1 MNKRKL
7 LTVILTWNDFDNTSK
22 CLESCKKSQSENT
35 TFLLVD
41 NNSTDGS
48 LEKIVDKFKLK
59 DISNESYNLES
70 NKFIFIKNSVNL
82 GCGFGHNTGYEFAIK
97 NKFEYVA
104 RIDND
109 MQFGPGFFDENL
121 IILDKHP
128 NIEGLSP
135 KIMYQNKKNK
145 IWWMGCTIGNN
156 LKFQTHMRDYP
167 YNLED
172 NKSFKNLKKTDAIAG
187 CASIMRVK
195 RLEKI
200 GLSDKDFFYG
210 PEDIEFSRRIYSGKD
225 SLMVNLDSKIFHA
238 VTQSFKPQHT
248 FRRKYFEH
256 KYRLLLVKKIGTM
269 NDKILGYTISII
281 KFVLYCFFCFK
292 KKHREKIKPVFKS
305 LCDFFLFKRYGDY
318 DRKKNNF

>member
-1 MNKRKL
+1 MNKKKL

-48 LEKIVDKFKLK
+48 LEKIIDKFKLK
-59 DISNESYNLES
+59 DVSNKIFDQNSD
-70 NKFIFIKNSVNL
+70 KFIFIKNSINL
-82 GCGFGHNTGYEFAIK
+82 GCGFGHNTGYDFAIK
-97 NKFEYVA
+97 NKFKYVA

-109 MQFGPGFFDENL
+109 MQFGSDFFNENLKILDENP
-121 IILDKHP
+121 K
-128 NIEGLSP
+128 IEGLSP

-145 IWWMGCTIGNN
+145 IWWMGCKISNN

-167 YNLED
+167 YNLDD
-172 NKSFKNLKKTDAIAG
+172 NENFKNLKETDAIAG

-195 RLEKI
+195 RLEKV

-210 PEDIEFSRRIYSGKD
+210 PEDIEFSRRIYSGTN
-225 SLMVNLDSKIFHA
+225 SLMVNLNSKIFHA
-238 VTQSFKPQHT
+238 VTQSFKAKHS

-256 KYRLLLVKKIGTM
+256 KYRLLLIKKIGTKS
-269 NDKILGYTISII
+269 DKIFGYSISIF
-281 KFVLYCFFCFK
+281 KFFLYCLFSFK
-292 KKHREKIKPVFKS
+292 KKHRQKIRPVFKS
-305 LCDFFLFKRYGDY
+305 LCDFFIFNRLGEY
-318 DRKKNNF
+318 DRIKNNQ